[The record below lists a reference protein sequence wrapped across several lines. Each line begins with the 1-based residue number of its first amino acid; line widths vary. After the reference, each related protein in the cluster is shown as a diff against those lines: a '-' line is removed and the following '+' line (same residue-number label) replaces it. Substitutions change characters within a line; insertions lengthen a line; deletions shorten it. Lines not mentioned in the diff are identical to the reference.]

1 MRLKAGRAGQGRGFT
16 QSIRAVLGRC
26 LKKSLCGST
35 PRVARTC
42 QCCARPSPVSH
53 ASLSRPPLF
62 SRCVPL
68 CPIANVFF
76 GYGLAP
82 VFFCTSDF
90 HLLLWFGFLDYPF
103 DGNAFSAFVFFLL
116 SRQLPRALFCDTK
129 KRWGSFSALGALQS
143 LGWKAGQPGQ
153 AALRLA
159 WDSRGSARNGS
170 APKSTSASSAV
181 TGAQGP

>member
-103 DGNAFSAFVFFLL
+103 DGNAFSAFVSSCFRANCHVHYFAILKKGGGASPL
-116 SRQLPRALFCDTK
+116 SARSRAWAGKQGSRVKPRFVWHGT
-129 KRWGSFSALGALQS
+129 LGALRGMARRQS
-143 LGWKAGQPGQ
+143 RQ
-153 AALRLA
+153 AR
-159 WDSRGSARNGS
+159 
-170 APKSTSASSAV
+170 AV
-181 TGAQGP
+181 Q